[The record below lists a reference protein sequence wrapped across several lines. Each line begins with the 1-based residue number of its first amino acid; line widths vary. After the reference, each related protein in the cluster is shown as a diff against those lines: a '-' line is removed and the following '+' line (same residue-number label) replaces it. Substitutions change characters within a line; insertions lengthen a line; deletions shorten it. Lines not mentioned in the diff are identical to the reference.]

1 MIELRDYRD
10 ILVSIVQTGDFRG
23 VRTRLVVDRKLGL
36 LEAAG
41 CVRSGPFPLQPVE
54 FSSKFN

>member
-10 ILVSIVQTGDFRG
+10 ILVSTVQTGDFRG

-41 CVRSGPFPLQPVE
+41 CV
-54 FSSKFN
+54 